1 MANPLPNE
9 TELYEQIKNEGIAI
23 KPDIWDLIYH
33 RLGDDISAINLLCQ
47 YYLFSKEC
55 IPVAEAEKILTY
67 TRDIKDVVNK
77 LTAVSKEN
85 SPFPQFK
92 NNIPLHPIIREMFTH
107 YVGNDTYAINLMVQD
122 SLDPLDPRPIPPEI
136 TQKIIGRTRTTA
148 EFIEKLRQAT
158 LCDNKK
164 T

>member
-9 TELYEQIKNEGIAI
+9 KELYEQIKNEGIAI
-23 KPDIWDLIYH
+23 EPGIWDLIYH

-55 IPVAEAEKILTY
+55 IPVAEAKKILTY

-77 LTAVSKEN
+77 ITAVSKEN
-85 SPFPQFK
+85 FPFPQFK

-122 SLDPLDPRPIPPEI
+122 SIDPLDPRPIPPET
-136 TQKIIGRTRTTA
+136 TQKIIGRIRTTK
-148 EFIEKLRQAT
+148 EFIERLRQAT
-158 LCDNKK
+158 LVDNIN